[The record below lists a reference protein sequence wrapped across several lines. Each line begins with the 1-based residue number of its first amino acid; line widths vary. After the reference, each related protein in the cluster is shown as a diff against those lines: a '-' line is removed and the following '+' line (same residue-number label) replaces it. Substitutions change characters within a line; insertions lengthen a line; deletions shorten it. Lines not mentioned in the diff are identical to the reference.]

1 MPQALC
7 LLHLHDCRVDNIA
20 APPPSN
26 TPSPDP
32 FLLCRDRLVEGVLAV
47 FVVQGLTCTVAL
59 EFLVLPVL
67 VGKNNDVFGDVV
79 PQIDDRE

>member
-1 MPQALC
+1 M
-7 LLHLHDCRVDNIA
+7 
-20 APPPSN
+20 
-26 TPSPDP
+26 
-32 FLLCRDRLVEGVLAV
+32 EGVLAV